1 MTTAWTLSA
10 QDIITDA
17 LQITEVLGASE
28 TASSDDYSV
37 CLTALQNIL
46 KELPLHGVSWP
57 KVTVSPVTLAW
68 SALTPAQVSMPAD
81 YFGVPQ
87 ISRTVNGANV
97 DVGIITKAAYD
108 AIQEPGYVHDDTL
121 MVYIAPNN
129 IGFLWPVPGVDPV
142 LSMTYQAIAVD
153 AALAAT
159 PDVMQAWM
167 GGLGLWLAYEI
178 CPKFGVS
185 LQKRADI
192 ANRFAVKRKM
202 MLSYAAET
210 APIVIQVAD

>member
-97 DVGIITKAAYD
+97 DV
-108 AIQEPGYVHDDTL
+108 
-121 MVYIAPNN
+121 
-129 IGFLWPVPGVDPV
+129 
-142 LSMTYQAIAVD
+142 
-153 AALAAT
+153 
-159 PDVMQAWM
+159 
-167 GGLGLWLAYEI
+167 
-178 CPKFGVS
+178 
-185 LQKRADI
+185 
-192 ANRFAVKRKM
+192 
-202 MLSYAAET
+202 
-210 APIVIQVAD
+210 